1 MKLFGKYIPKQNNT
15 PPLRGL
21 RRDLE
26 MPEWITVHQHKGYD
40 IKVLQNAGP
49 DDEQGYKVDSWVLWA
64 NSYPTIGNAVTAIDD
79 KAAD

>member
-1 MKLFGKYIPKQNNT
+1 
-15 PPLRGL
+15 
-21 RRDLE
+21 